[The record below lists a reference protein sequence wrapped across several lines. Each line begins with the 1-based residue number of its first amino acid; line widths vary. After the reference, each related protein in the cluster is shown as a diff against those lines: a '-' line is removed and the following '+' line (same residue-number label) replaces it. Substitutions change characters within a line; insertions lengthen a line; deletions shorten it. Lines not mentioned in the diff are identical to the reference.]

1 MPPTTLEGLFSS
13 PSFLAIFFTF
23 LLTITNVMV
32 GVSMLPSDN
41 RKKRYQLHRI
51 IYGGIILSFSVFL
64 IFKNLNNQNSILNY
78 LVFCYLLLIV
88 PLSRRLNI
96 TLHAVISSIGLVLV
110 GLVSFTNL
118 FWSFL
123 DGINYPSYTNFI
135 IQRKIFWMIS
145 IK

>member
-1 MPPTTLEGLFSS
+1 
-13 PSFLAIFFTF
+13 
-23 LLTITNVMV
+23 MV

-64 IFKNLNNQNSILNY
+64 ILKNLNNQNSILNY

-118 FWSFL
+118 F
-123 DGINYPSYTNFI
+123 
-135 IQRKIFWMIS
+135 
-145 IK
+145 

>member
-13 PSFLAIFFTF
+13 PSFLTIFFTF

-51 IYGGIILSFSVFL
+51 VYVGIMLGFSLFL
-64 IFKNLNNQNSILNY
+64 FLKHLDNKNSILNY
-78 LVFCYLLLIV
+78 SVFCYLLLVV

-96 TLHAVISSIGLVLV
+96 TLHAVISSVGLVLV

-118 FWSFL
+118 F
-123 DGINYPSYTNFI
+123 
-135 IQRKIFWMIS
+135 
-145 IK
+145 